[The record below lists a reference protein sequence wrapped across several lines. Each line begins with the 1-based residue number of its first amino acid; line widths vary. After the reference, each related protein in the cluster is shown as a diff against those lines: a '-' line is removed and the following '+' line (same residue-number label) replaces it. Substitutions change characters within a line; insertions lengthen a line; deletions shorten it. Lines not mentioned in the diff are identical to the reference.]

1 MVEGGGMK
9 VFRVNDEEKWMH
21 QNEAKYTTAYVEG
34 TLLDNYILECKRG
47 WCAVYER
54 YATPNSS
61 YHEFRFAPFKNQREC
76 DELWAEFMAFEESVH
91 LAWWMNELAR
101 EGSAA

>member
-1 MVEGGGMK
+1 MGAT
-9 VFRVNDEEKWMH
+9 VFRVSNEEKWMH
-21 QNEAKYTTAYVEG
+21 QNGAEFTGAYVEG
-34 TLLDNYILECKRG
+34 TLLDNYILQCKRG

-61 YHEFRFAPFKNQREC
+61 YHEFRFVPYSDQRGC
-76 DELWAEFMAFEESVH
+76 DELWAEFMEFEESVH

-101 EGSAA
+101 RTA